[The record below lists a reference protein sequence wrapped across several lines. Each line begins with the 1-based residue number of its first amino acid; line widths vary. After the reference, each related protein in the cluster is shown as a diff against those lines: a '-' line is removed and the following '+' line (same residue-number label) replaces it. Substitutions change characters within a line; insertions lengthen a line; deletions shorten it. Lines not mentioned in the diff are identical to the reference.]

1 MGMDIFTWPQLDIE
15 RLKNDEQ
22 LNIKIEDAG
31 YLISLKDDTEA
42 CVCTLDLE
50 QYQSTLRIHSGSGKV
65 LRHLAERYDLL
76 LGGDGCLNDAGG
88 RAWSYGS
95 SLPEDSVEILF
106 EEYATTE
113 MIEFRED
120 YGWSEEFIEHLKDIR
135 SKNRQMLGMKDAYK
149 LNDVV
154 RFEYCGPDYSIAIS
168 GRVVFV
174 DDEHIIVNIP
184 FYTVQQAADI
194 NRYCLDYEL
203 VEQITG
209 TPVSNLKKYEYDRF
223 VDLKNPATY
232 LPYETFGACIM
243 DIAPIIK

>member
-1 MGMDIFTWPQLDIE
+1 MGMDIFTWPHLDIE

-65 LRHLAERYDLL
+65 LRHLAEMYDLL
-76 LGGDGCLNDAGG
+76 LAGDGCMDDAGG
-88 RAWSYGS
+88 RAWHYS
-95 SLPEDSVEILF
+95 SGLPEDAVEILF

-135 SKNRQMLGMKDAYK
+135 SKNRQMLGMKDTYK

-154 RFEYCGPDYSIAIS
+154 RFEYCGPDNSAAIS

-184 FYTVQQAADI
+184 FYSKATDF

-209 TPVSNLKKYEYDRF
+209 TPVSNLKKDKNDRF
-223 VDLKNPATY
+223 VDLKDPATY
-232 LPYETFGACIM
+232 LPYDTFGACIM
-243 DIAPIIK
+243 DLVPIIK

>member
-1 MGMDIFTWPQLDIE
+1 MGMDIFTWPHLDIE

-65 LRHLAERYDLL
+65 LRHLAEMYDLL
-76 LGGDGCLNDAGG
+76 LAGDGCMDDAGG
-88 RAWSYGS
+88 RAWHDS
-95 SLPEDSVEILF
+95 SGLPEDAVEILF
-106 EEYATTE
+106 GEYATKE
-113 MIEFRED
+113 MIKFKD
-120 YGWSEEFIEHLKDIR
+120 YYGWSDEFIEHLKAILI
-135 SKNRQMLGMKDAYK
+135 KNREEIGVKESYQAGDL
-149 LNDVV
+149 VI
-154 RFEYCGPDYSIAIS
+154 FEYCGPDNSIAIS

-184 FYTVQQAADI
+184 FNTKAADF
-194 NRYCLDYEL
+194 NRDCLDYEL

-223 VDLKNPATY
+223 VDLKDPATY
-232 LPYETFGACIM
+232 LPYNTFGACIM
-243 DIAPIIK
+243 DLVPIIK